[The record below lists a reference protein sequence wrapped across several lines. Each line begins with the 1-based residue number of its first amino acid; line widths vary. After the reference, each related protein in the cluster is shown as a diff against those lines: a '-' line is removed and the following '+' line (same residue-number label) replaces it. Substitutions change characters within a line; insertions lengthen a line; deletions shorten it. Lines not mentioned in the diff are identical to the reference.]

1 MTVQYNIHFHNSIVL
16 QTELEKLAA
25 VFIELVAEN
34 IKQSHFHDK
43 NH

>member
-25 VFIELVAEN
+25 MN
-34 IKQSHFHDK
+34 IPTM
-43 NH
+43 